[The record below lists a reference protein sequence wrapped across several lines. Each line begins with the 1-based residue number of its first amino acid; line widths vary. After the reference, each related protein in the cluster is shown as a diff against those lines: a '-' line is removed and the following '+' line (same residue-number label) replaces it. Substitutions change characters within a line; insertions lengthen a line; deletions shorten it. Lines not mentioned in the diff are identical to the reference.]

1 MASDGEASSSPPLAI
16 VRRFPALASLP
27 RVVLGRFPS
36 PVQDGRALAPGL
48 WLKRDDL
55 NAEPLGGNKVRALEL
70 LLARVR
76 PGDRVVTVGATG
88 STHALATALHARRL
102 GARASV
108 YRWPQ
113 EMNEIARRV
122 ASRIEQVAD
131 DHPMSRSLP
140 AAYARAL
147 LARLS
152 GAQWVPAGGSSAL
165 GVIGHASAAIELAEQ
180 VARGELPEPRRIV
193 APLGSGGTIAGLL
206 LGTAIAGLSAEIV
219 GVRVVPR
226 VVANRGRVVSL
237 ARAAARSISR
247 LTREHLPEPDGAR
260 LRIVHGAYGGAY
272 GRETTA
278 GREAA
283 SRFDR
288 WSDATIDATYGAK
301 ALSVALEEA
310 RTSALDQPTLFW
322 VTFDGR
328 WLRSAAELDA
338 PSDG

>member
-1 MASDGEASSSPPLAI
+1 MANDGEASSPPLAI
-16 VRRFPALASLP
+16 VRRFPALATLP

-36 PVQDGRALAPGL
+36 PVQNASALAPGL

-88 STHALATALHARRL
+88 STHALATALYAARL

-122 ASRIEQVAD
+122 ATRIEQVAN

-140 AAYARAL
+140 GAYARAL

-152 GAQWVPAGGSSAL
+152 GAHWVPAGGSSAL
-165 GVIGHASAAIELAEQ
+165 GVIGHASAAIELADQ
-180 VARGELPEPRRIV
+180 VARGELPAPSRIV
-193 APLGSGGTIAGLL
+193 APLGSGGTVAGLL

-226 VVANRGRVVSL
+226 LVANRRRVVAL
-237 ARAAARSISR
+237 ARAAARSMTR
-247 LTREHLPEPDGAR
+247 LTRTQVPEPDATR
-260 LRIVHGAYGGAY
+260 LRVVHGAYGGAY
-272 GRETTA
+272 GRETGV

-283 SRFDR
+283 ARFDE
-288 WSDATIDATYGAK
+288 WSDTRIDATYGAK

-310 RTSALDQPTLFW
+310 SASALHQPSLFW

-338 PSDG
+338 PSRN

>member
-1 MASDGEASSSPPLAI
+1 MASDGEASSPPLAI

-27 RVVLGRFPS
+27 RVALGRFPS
-36 PVQDGRALAPGL
+36 PVQDASALAPGL

-88 STHALATALHARRL
+88 STHALATALYARQL

-113 EMNEIARRV
+113 VMNEIARRV
-122 ASRIEQVAD
+122 AARIEQVAD

-140 AAYARAL
+140 GAYARAL
-147 LARLS
+147 VARLN
-152 GAQWVPAGGSSAL
+152 GAHWVPAGGSSAL

-180 VARGELPEPRRIV
+180 VARGELPAPRRII
-193 APLGSGGTIAGLL
+193 APLGSGGTVAGLL
-206 LGTAIAGLSAEIV
+206 LGTAIAGLPAEIV

-226 VVANRGRVVSL
+226 VVANRRRVLAL
-237 ARAAARSISR
+237 ARATTRSIAR
-247 LTREHLPEPDGAR
+247 LTREQLPDPDAAR

-278 GREAA
+278 GRDAA
-283 SRFDR
+283 SRFDH
-288 WSDATIDATYGAK
+288 WSDTTIDATYGAK
-301 ALSVALEEA
+301 ALSVALDEA
-310 RTSALDQPTLFW
+310 STSTLERPSLFW

-328 WLRSAAELDA
+328 WLRSPAELDA
-338 PSDG
+338 PSEA